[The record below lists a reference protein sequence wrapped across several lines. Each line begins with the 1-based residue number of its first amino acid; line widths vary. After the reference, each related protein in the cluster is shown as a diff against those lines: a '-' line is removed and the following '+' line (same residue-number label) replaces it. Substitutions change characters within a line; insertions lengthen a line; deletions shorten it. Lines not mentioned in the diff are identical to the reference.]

1 MPNEPKP
8 ESIYNVPEP
17 MEKSFGLPQP
27 AQIPAPPQHVIDNIV
42 KPAAPSVAP
51 APAPDKKP

>member
-1 MPNEPKP
+1 MPDEIKP
-8 ESIYNVPEP
+8 ESISNDPAPFSKGY
-17 MEKSFGLPQP
+17 GLPQP
-27 AQIPAPPQHVIDNIV
+27 VQIPAPPQHVIDNIV